1 MIDPTKLGLTM
12 QETQALLKEIQ
23 EETKVDFANPQNK
36 RDLFILTGSFQQIQK
51 SHRLLFH
58 NCLSKVADSK
68 RGETS
73 IFKSQPKGM
82 MNGKEC
88 YVHMNGAEE
97 LPSVKDEAKSAS
109 KKVNGRAKTTSNHFS
124 KSSGETQGLFKI
136 STPNEKANGP
146 KGGNGLSS
154 GEKDKSENR
163 KESSIR
169 SKEKTDCTQKVEISS
184 KSWYVFVKIYEKE
197 LQSVM
202 TNFSVQIEPE
212 DNHSVA
218 IIKPSG
224 EYNKEKLKMAG
235 EELKRL
241 YEEAS
246 SKMTLVRFV
255 LADPDNKEQD
265 RMLRKTVLQVK
276 KDSSVFLERADDRQ
290 SWEIFGE
297 IDQVEKGMKL
307 LEENVKLERK
317 ERNVD
322 VETIDEADS
331 EEESDDADKQNSDTG
346 TDDSSDDVDE
356 DDDDLWNEKLE
367 QQLGK

>member
-12 QETQALLKEIQ
+12 QETQSLLKEIR
-23 EETKVDFANPQNK
+23 EEIEVDIAKPQNK
-36 RDLFILTGSFQQIQK
+36 RDVFILTGSFQQIQK

-58 NCLSKVADSK
+58 NCLSKVADIDSK
-68 RGETS
+68 REETS
-73 IFKSQPKGM
+73 ILKGQPKGM

-88 YVHMNGAEE
+88 HVHMNGSEE
-97 LPSVKDEAKSAS
+97 LKAKSAS

-163 KESSIR
+163 MESSIS
-169 SKEKTDCTQKVEISS
+169 SKEETDCTQKVEISS
-184 KSWYVFVKIYEKE
+184 KAWYVFVKIYEKE

-255 LADPDNKEQD
+255 LADPENREHDST
-265 RMLRKTVLQVK
+265 LRKTVLQVK
-276 KDSSVFLERADDRQ
+276 KDSPVFLERADDRQ

-317 ERNVD
+317 EQNIGF
-322 VETIDEADS
+322 ETIDEADS
-331 EEESDDADKQNSDTG
+331 EEESDDADKQNSDTA
-346 TDDSSDDVDE
+346 TDVSSDDVDE
-356 DDDDLWNEKLE
+356 DDDDFWNEKLE